1 MSYAIQAMTVN
12 GTILRGVRGYSIEQG
27 EDIMTDAHD
36 GTVHELGHHVM
47 RTAPQVESQHRDL
60 EGLVGVLASG
70 VEALPTCRLDGTDGL
85 LLQYA
90 AASDEGPGYADSGHS
105 ARRVPKG
112 IGYLTGV
119 EWSEGQAAEA
129 SMRWWPVS
137 TDGIAS
143 PFAAP
148 TVSLPAASGSLF
160 GWVLESISRSGGSAL
175 TDVASVSL
183 TVDPQAEY
191 EYDSGKPHP
200 VDVRG
205 AGVQGPTEIRLE
217 IETRDLSWGAGS
229 GAIAVVFRRMAQ
241 GGGFATGADTRLT
254 ITLVGGWSREESRQ
268 AQQGE
273 RATDRIMVLPRFD
286 GTNMPLT
293 WVLGSSA

>member
-12 GTILRGVRGYSIEQG
+12 GAILRGVRGYSTEQG
-27 EDIMTDAHD
+27 EDITTDAHD

-60 EGLVGVLASG
+60 GGLVDVLTAAVTS
-70 VEALPTCRLDGTDGL
+70 LPTCRLDGTDGL

-90 AASDEGPGYADSGHS
+90 ASSDEGPGYASSGHL
-105 ARRVPKG
+105 ARRVKQG
-112 IGYLTGV
+112 LGYLTGL

-129 SMRWWPVS
+129 GMRWWPVS
-137 TDGIAS
+137 ADGIAS
-143 PFAAP
+143 PFDEP
-148 TVSLPAASGSLF
+148 TVALPAASGSLF

-175 TDVASVSL
+175 TDVASLSL
-183 TVDPQAEY
+183 TIDPKAEY

-205 AGVQGPTEIRLE
+205 AGVQGPAEIRLE

-254 ITLVGGWSREESRQ
+254 LTLVGGWSREESRQ

-273 RATDRIMVLPRFD
+273 RASDRIMVLPRFD
-286 GTNMPLT
+286 GTNLPLT
-293 WVLGSSA
+293 WVLGATA